1 MNTKNSLQQLTWNY
15 IRRNQSF
22 RYGDILMI
30 IQISDSALDKYL
42 RKLAKVGYIERT
54 TTNTSSVKRVDSEY
68 RVITKLGVVAPV
80 INDTKYLYDPN
91 TKLQYSLKTGEILSD
106 KERGNQCLIYS
117 LSLGKEYNFL
127 AGFKN
132 RYKDAHPELVS
143 VEDWYEHAKKLIKR
157 NDILIYKLKEIKKS
171 LGKTRSLCSFSR
183 TLAEM
188 GILKDS
194 SVFESG
200 IRRMTADKERM
211 LMHEDILKKYES
223 AVAVYEE
230 LYGSIILGKEMS

>member
-15 IRRNQSF
+15 IRRNTMF

-30 IQISDSALDKYL
+30 IQISDSALEKYL
-42 RKLAKVGYIERT
+42 RYLCTAGYIERT
-54 TTNTSSVKRVDSEY
+54 TTKTSSVKRVDSEY

-80 INDTKYLYDPN
+80 INDKKYLYDPN
-91 TKLQYSLKTGEILSD
+91 TKIQYSLETGEIVSD
-106 KERGNQCLIYS
+106 KEHGNQCLIYS

-157 NDILIYKLKEIKKS
+157 NDILVYKLKNIKKS
-171 LGKTRSLCSFSR
+171 LGKTRSLCAFSR
-183 TLAEM
+183 KLTAM
-188 GILKDS
+188 GIFKDA

-200 IRRMTADKERM
+200 IRRITEDKERM

-223 AVAVYEE
+223 AVVVYEE
-230 LYGSIILGKEMS
+230 LYGSIILKKEMV